1 MTLARITLWRL
12 VNFQWAMSNG
22 EPGWNSGSNAD
33 PPRLSPRL
41 IPNAFSKNRKFVSPL
56 FRSYY
61 VLFKKFT
68 NNTLVFDIFTSLFP
82 KPKFNSLNLIIILS
96 QLLATLL
103 KPSNLLEILASPSS
117 PTDFFSGR
125 MKGRRRNKTV
135 TMLERDTAQC
145 RSTRSRTGS
154 QISGGGR
161 RSEKMDGGWI
171 NRADRSPW
179 GVAKDGR
186 PRRKGFLL
194 IIKGHRPIIVV

>member
-61 VLFKKFT
+61 VLFKRFT
-68 NNTLVFDIFTSLFP
+68 NNILVFDIFTSLFP

-96 QLLATLL
+96 QLF
-103 KPSNLLEILASPSS
+103 SNRRISS
-117 PTDFFSGR
+117 KSSRLPRVPPTSSRDEW
-125 MKGRRRNKTV
+125 KEERRRNKTV

>member
-41 IPNAFSKNRKFVSPL
+41 IPNAFSQNRKFVSPL

-61 VLFKKFT
+61 VLFKRFT
-68 NNTLVFDIFTSLFP
+68 NNILVFDIFTSLFP

-117 PTDFFSGR
+117 PTDFFSRR
-125 MKGRRRNKTV
+125 MKGRKEKKQNCNNARTRHG
-135 TMLERDTAQC
+135 TM
-145 RSTRSRTGS
+145 S
-154 QISGGGR
+154 QHAIENGFADFGR
-161 RSEKMDGGWI
+161 RTKIG
-171 NRADRSPW
+171 
-179 GVAKDGR
+179 KDGR
-186 PRRKGFLL
+186 RMD
-194 IIKGHRPIIVV
+194 